1 MGKAE
6 IQQAVGLLRKQEPTF
21 GDIQN
26 ALNLITASGVR
37 NSDVEV
43 ALYFSRTGNAKQAK
57 AQAGKAADGLD
68 KLIKNVI

>member
-43 ALYFSRTGNAKQAK
+43 ALYFSRTGNSKQAK
-57 AQAGKAADGLD
+57 IQAGKGADGLA
-68 KLIKNVI
+68 KLITGVK

>member
-6 IQQAVGLLRKQEPTF
+6 IQQAIGLLRKQEPTF

-43 ALYFSRTGNAKQAK
+43 ALYFSRTGNAKQTK
-57 AQAGKAADGLD
+57 VQAGKGADGLA
-68 KLIKNVI
+68 KLIASVK